1 MTRFAHLHEIEFSSR
16 FDLVVDVG
24 NRTRFRLIRPRRRA
38 LQSASVR
45 AFFHKFG
52 DFRIE
57 FGARIL
63 NDNSGAVRH
72 EIVTENA
79 ARRRHH
85 IRMQIIVI
93 ITAHVDIHQTFG
105 TIRQDTQL
113 VVPAHLFKNL
123 ARLVGGHRDTL
134 DRHIRFYN
142 SVHLVAHLVGGFG
155 HVEPFCENLTE
166 NRTRRIVA
174 EANTHVGIKI
184 VKRHCDDI
192 SQTCLVRL
200 DGLLIVNAQKL
211 NGFAVVLARQFAI
224 EFLDLRAELAHD
236 VLTLVL
242 RGQQIDNS
250 RAFFDLYGFVVNIN
264 FYHSFSPFTSR
275 NSIRNVRFSAVK
287 SHLFYFMR

>member
-1 MTRFAHLHEIEFSSR
+1 
-16 FDLVVDVG
+16 
-24 NRTRFRLIRPRRRA
+24 
-38 LQSASVR
+38 
-45 AFFHKFG
+45 
-52 DFRIE
+52 
-57 FGARIL
+57 
-63 NDNSGAVRH
+63 
-72 EIVTENA
+72 
-79 ARRRHH
+79 
-85 IRMQIIVI
+85 MQIIVI

-113 VVPAHLFKNL
+113 VGPAHLFKNL
-123 ARLVGGHRDTL
+123 ARLVGGHRNTL

-184 VKRHCDDI
+184 VKRHCDDV

-264 FYHSFSPFTSR
+264 FYHSFPPFTSR
-275 NSIRNVRFSAVK
+275 NSIRNVRFSAAK
-287 SHLFYFMR
+287 SHRFYFMR